1 MSSYPI
7 MPNLGASADQT
18 KEDSSKFKQTSV
30 NNAVRDVTEGGY
42 SINRARYKQPR
53 KRLFE
58 TGFTNLTDNQ
68 KKIIE
73 NFEVSVNGTIDPF
86 YWRNPQTK
94 ELILVQ
100 LVQPLSFVYSG
111 SGKAKRWNIHD
122 IKLREV

>member
-7 MPNLGASADQT
+7 MPNFGATADKT
-18 KEDSSKFKQTSV
+18 KEDSSRFKQTSLD
-30 NNAVRDVTEGGY
+30 NAVRDVTEGGY

-58 TGFTNLTDNQ
+58 TGFTNLKDNE
-68 KKIIE
+68 KKQLE
-73 NFEVSVNGTIDPF
+73 DFEVSINGTIEPF

-100 LVQPLSFVYSG
+100 LQGPLTFTYSG
-111 SGKAKRWNIHD
+111 SGNNKRWNVQD